1 MFEQFK
7 DLNLTVMELPVE
19 VIEDKPIYSGFLR
32 ELPFVTGEGNS
43 RVEMYRMLIE
53 QYQEYIERQ
62 QIEEST
68 EEITS
73 SLLSVDQL
81 LKYYDGEVFDG
92 FEIDLD
98 K

>member
-1 MFEQFK
+1 M
-7 DLNLTVMELPVE
+7 
-19 VIEDKPIYSGFLR
+19 
-32 ELPFVTGEGNS
+32 
-43 RVEMYRMLIE
+43 E
-53 QYQEYIERQ
+53 QYQEYVERQ

>member
-43 RVEMYRMLIE
+43 RV
-53 QYQEYIERQ
+53 
-62 QIEEST
+62 
-68 EEITS
+68 
-73 SLLSVDQL
+73 
-81 LKYYDGEVFDG
+81 
-92 FEIDLD
+92 
-98 K
+98 